1 MISWILIWINREVC
15 LIELKDCLAKINS
28 NREQVEAPFVFCLWK
43 DPLLYADYEKIN
55 ANGDETIKTKDAQ
68 FYFYLGRALY
78 DQGYRTFDNITVNT
92 YLKDK
97 DETRRIF
104 NEYGGYQEID
114 TLKALVDPDNV
125 EAYFDKI
132 VKLNLLSGMCEEFF
146 KNFSNPTKFDKMSN
160 SEVYDYF
167 DYMLNSISIN
177 TAKDMKVERLSF
189 DDSFVEEMDRGETV
203 GLSYGKN
210 CPRLNYLTLGIP
222 LGDLTMLG
230 GFSGSG
236 KSSFVFENMILPMAE
251 SGIKCCIISN
261 EMQSRAYK
269 MLLTIHIL
277 TRDLDYWK
285 ITRKKLKI
293 GSFAPDQKEI
303 LKKVAKITQ
312 EKYNNILFVK
322 MFDNDTARVVKTIR
336 KYSKLGYQMF
346 LWDTMKSDD
355 DMNMEM
361 YRQLLQSS
369 RKVFQCA
376 SKENVAVVCTYQL
389 ALYLINQRYLDANC
403 LSNGK
408 QIKEVFSEMIYIRP
422 LWEDEYTGERYDCHA
437 YTRNRDQEGNWE
449 KFTTP
454 ITLDKKKKYIVAFL
468 DKTRND
474 EDKQQVLYEANL
486 SWNNWREIG
495 YCSIKNEHVTTG
507 R

>member
-1 MISWILIWINREVC
+1 M
-15 LIELKDCLAKINS
+15 
-28 NREQVEAPFVFCLWK
+28 
-43 DPLLYADYEKIN
+43 LYGDYEKIN
-55 ANGDETIKTKDAQ
+55 AYGDETLKTKDAL
-68 FYFYLGRALY
+68 FYFFLGRSLY

-92 YLKDK
+92 FLKDK
-97 DETRRIF
+97 KEAKKTFDQ
-104 NEYGGYQEID
+104 YGGYQEVE
-114 TLKALVDPDNV
+114 TLKSLVDPENID
-125 EAYFDKI
+125 AYFDKI
-132 VKLNLLSGMCEEFF
+132 VKLNLLTEICKQFFGNF
-146 KNFSNPTKFDKMSN
+146 KNIEKFDKMSN
-160 SEVYDYF
+160 SDVYDLFEYQ
-167 DYMLNSISIN
+167 LNSISIN
-177 TAKDMKVERLSF
+177 TAKDMDVQEVCF
-189 DDSFVEEMDRGETV
+189 DKSFVEEMDKGETV
-203 GLSYGKN
+203 GLPYGKN

-222 LGDLTMLG
+222 VGDLTMIG
-230 GFSGSG
+230 GFSGTG
-236 KSSFVFENMILPMAE
+236 KTSFVFENMILPMTE
-251 SGIKCCIISN
+251 FGVKCCIISN
-261 EMQSRAYK
+261 EMKVEAYK

-285 ITRKKLKI
+285 MTRKHLKI
-293 GSFAPDQKEI
+293 GHFSDEQKEMLQKAAEI
-303 LKKVAKITQ
+303 SQ
-312 EKYNNILFVK
+312 EKYKNIRFVK
-322 MFDNDTARVVKTIR
+322 MFDNDTARVIKTIR

-355 DMNMEM
+355 DVNMEM

-389 ALYLINQRYLDANC
+389 ALYLLNQRYLDANC

-437 YTRNRDQEGNWE
+437 YTRNRKPNGEWE
-449 KFTTP
+449 KYTTP
-454 ITLDKKKKYIVAFL
+454 VTLEKNKKYIVAFL

-486 SWNNWREIG
+486 SWNHWREVG
-495 YCSIKNEHVTTG
+495 YCSIKNEHVSIS

>member
-1 MISWILIWINREVC
+1 MKGVVR
-15 LIELKDCLAKINS
+15 IELKECMDKINAG
-28 NREQVEAPFVFCLWK
+28 REQIEAPFVFCLWK
-43 DPLLYADYEKIN
+43 EPDLYGDYDKIN
-55 ANGDETIKTKDAQ
+55 TGKDETLQTKDAL

-78 DQGYRTFDNITVNT
+78 EQGYRTFDNITVNT

-97 DETRRIF
+97 NETRKQF
-104 NEYGGYQEID
+104 DSYGGYSEVE
-114 TLKALVDPDNV
+114 TLKALVDPENV

-132 VKLNLLSGMCEEFF
+132 VKLNVLSNLCRRFF
-146 KNFSNPTKFDKMSN
+146 KNFSDVSKFDQMSN
-160 SEVYDYF
+160 SDVYDYF
-167 DYMLNSISIN
+167 DYMLNSVAIDS
-177 TAKDMKVERLSF
+177 AHDMKAERLSF
-189 DDSFVEEMDRGETV
+189 DTNFIEEMDKGETV
-203 GLSYGKN
+203 GLSYGKQ
-210 CPRLNYLTLGIP
+210 CPRLNYLTLGVP

-236 KSSFVFENMILPMAE
+236 KTSFVFENMILPMAE
-251 SGIKCCIISN
+251 NSIKCCIISN

-269 MLLTIHIL
+269 MLLIVHIL
-277 TRDLDYWK
+277 TKEMDYWK
-285 ITRKKLKI
+285 LTRKHLKI
-293 GSFAPDQKEI
+293 GKFTDEQK
-303 LKKVAKITQ
+303 AKLEKAAAISRDKYSHITFI
-312 EKYNNILFVK
+312 KT
-322 MFDNDTARVVKTIR
+322 FDNDTSRVVKTIR

-355 DMNMEM
+355 DVNMEM

-376 SKENVAVVCTYQL
+376 SRENVAVVCTYQL
-389 ALYLINQRYLDANC
+389 ALYLLNQRYLDANC

-422 LWEDEYTGERYDCHA
+422 LWDDEYTGERYDCRA
-437 YTRNRDQEGNWE
+437 YTRNRDENGNWE
-449 KFTTP
+449 KYTTP
-454 ITLDKKKKYIVAFL
+454 ITLDRQKKYIVAFL

-474 EDKQQVLYEANL
+474 EDKQQVLYEVNF

-495 YCSIKNEHVTTG
+495 YCNIKNEHVTAS